1 MLKRV
6 AEEGLG
12 DRILVDS
19 AVTHDYHI
27 SDFERLDLIL
37 AIDHEHRRHLAK
49 LIGPQQVGKLQLFM
63 ARAQGLPGRE
73 VPDPYY
79 GGPSGFE
86 HVLDLDETAIAGL
99 IRNASVVPVTSR
111 HK

>member
-1 MLKRV
+1 M
-6 AEEGLG
+6 
-12 DRILVDS
+12 
-19 AVTHDYHI
+19 
-27 SDFERLDLIL
+27 DLIL

-49 LIGPQQVGKLQLFM
+49 LIGPQQGGKLQLFM
-63 ARAQGLPGRE
+63 DRAQGLPGRE